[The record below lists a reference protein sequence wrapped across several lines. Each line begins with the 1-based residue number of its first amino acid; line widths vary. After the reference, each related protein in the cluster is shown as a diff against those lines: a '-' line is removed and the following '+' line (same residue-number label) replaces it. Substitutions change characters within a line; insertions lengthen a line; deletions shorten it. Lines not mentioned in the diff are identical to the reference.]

1 MKSTKHINFYC
12 VDNDVIDLDFFREN
26 FNPKLNY
33 TLYTFNSVQMFLN
46 KLKTDVKDKSF
57 KIVIIDNII
66 SSRGM
71 NTKTALELI
80 SPIKS
85 IDKEIEVII
94 FADSENIE
102 LKATSSNV
110 RPAAFIKKDS
120 QYFVRLYPLI
130 SRLISEYEL
139 KRKVR
144 SGKRATVFVLI
155 VFLLAVIS
163 FFTGFFITDRM

>member
-1 MKSTKHINFYC
+1 MKTTKHIKFYC
-12 VDNDVIDLDFFREN
+12 VDNDVLDLDYFREN
-26 FNPKLNY
+26 FKPNIDN
-33 TLYTFNSVQMFLN
+33 TLYTFNSVQMFMN
-46 KLKTDVKDKSF
+46 KIKADSRDRSF

-80 SPIKS
+80 PQIKS
-85 IDKEIEVII
+85 IDKEIEIII

-110 RPAAFIKKDS
+110 KAAAFIKKDA
-120 QYFVRLYPLI
+120 QYFARLYPVI

-139 KRKVR
+139 KRKQR
-144 SGKRATVFVLI
+144 DSKLASIIVLSI
-155 VFLLAVIS
+155 FAASAITFALGLLLYE
-163 FFTGFFITDRM
+163 

>member
-1 MKSTKHINFYC
+1 MKTSKHINFYC
-12 VDNDVIDLDFFREN
+12 VDNDVLDLDFFREN
-26 FNPKLNY
+26 FNPKLHY

-46 KLKTDVKDKSF
+46 KLKTDVKDNSF
-57 KIVIIDNII
+57 KIVIVDNII
-66 SSRGM
+66 TSRGM

-80 SPIKS
+80 PPIKS

-110 RPAAFIKKDS
+110 KPAAFIKKDS

-139 KRKVR
+139 KRKLR
-144 SGKRATVFVLI
+144 SSKRATVFVLGVFI
-155 VFLLAVIS
+155 VSSLVFLI
-163 FFTGFFITDRM
+163 GFLLYN

>member
-1 MKSTKHINFYC
+1 MKSTKHISFYC

-26 FNPKLNY
+26 FKPKLNY
-33 TLYTFNSVQMFLN
+33 TLFTFNSVQMFLN
-46 KLKTDVKDKSF
+46 KLKTDVKDSSF

-66 SSRGM
+66 TSRGM

-80 SPIKS
+80 PKIKS
-85 IDKEIEVII
+85 IDKEIEVVI

-110 RPAAFIKKDS
+110 KPAAFIKKDS

-130 SRLISEYEL
+130 SRLISEYNL
-139 KRKVR
+139 KKKVR
-144 SGKRATVFVLI
+144 DSRVAVIIVLI
-155 VFLLAVIS
+155 VFALAAAGLLLAY
-163 FFTGFFITDRM
+163 FFLG

>member
-12 VDNDVIDLDFFREN
+12 VDNDVLDLDFFREN
-26 FNPKLNY
+26 FKPKLNY
-33 TLYTFNSVQMFLN
+33 TLFTFNSVQMFLN
-46 KLKTDVKDKSF
+46 KLKTDVKDSSF

-66 SSRGM
+66 TSRGM

-80 SPIKS
+80 PKIKS
-85 IDKEIEVII
+85 IDKEIEVVI

-110 RPAAFIKKDS
+110 KPAAFIKKDS

-130 SRLISEYEL
+130 SRLISEYNL

-144 SGKRATVFVLI
+144 DSRMAVIIVLI
-155 VFLLAVIS
+155 VFAFAAASLLLAY
-163 FFTGFFITDRM
+163 FFLQ

>member
-12 VDNDVIDLDFFREN
+12 VDNDVLDLDYFREN
-26 FNPKLNY
+26 FKPKFSNY

-46 KLKTDVKDKSF
+46 KLKTDLKDNNF

-66 SSRGM
+66 TSRGM

-80 SPIKS
+80 PPIKS
-85 IDKEIEVII
+85 IDKEIEVVI

-102 LKATSSNV
+102 LKASTSNV

-120 QYFVRLYPLI
+120 QYFARLYPLI

-139 KRKVR
+139 KKQKR
-144 SGKRATVFVLI
+144 SSKTAIIIFLSILVLG
-155 VFLLAVIS
+155 VLMFLV
-163 FFTGFFITDRM
+163 GFFIYN

>member
-12 VDNDVIDLDFFREN
+12 VDNDVVDLDFFREN
-26 FNPKLNY
+26 FTPKLQY

-46 KLKTDVKDKSF
+46 KLKTDVKDKYF
-57 KIVIIDNII
+57 KIVIIDNIVT
-66 SSRGM
+66 SRGM

-80 SPIKS
+80 PSIKS

-102 LKATSSNV
+102 LKATSSSV

-120 QYFVRLYPLI
+120 QYFARLYPLI
-130 SRLISEYEL
+130 SRLISQYEL
-139 KRKVR
+139 NRKQLSSRTSVIVVV
-144 SGKRATVFVLI
+144 SVFLVAII
-155 VFLLAVIS
+155 VFIIGYFLYS
-163 FFTGFFITDRM
+163 

>member
-26 FNPKLNY
+26 FKPKLNY

-46 KLKTDVKDKSF
+46 KLKTDAKDKSF

-66 SSRGM
+66 TSRGM

-80 SPIKS
+80 PSIKS
-85 IDKEIEVII
+85 IDREIEVVI

-110 RPAAFIKKDS
+110 KPAAFIKKDS
-120 QYFVRLYPLI
+120 QYFVRIYPLI
-130 SRLISEYEL
+130 SRLISEYDL
-139 KRKVR
+139 KRKFR
-144 SGKRATVFVLI
+144 SSKRATILVFAVFVFAAILFLI
-155 VFLLAVIS
+155 
-163 FFTGFFITDRM
+163 GFFIY

>member
-1 MKSTKHINFYC
+1 MKSTKHIIFYC
-12 VDNDVIDLDFFREN
+12 VDNDVLDLDYFREN

-33 TLYTFNSVQMFLN
+33 TLYTFNSVQVFLN
-46 KLKTDVKDKSF
+46 KVKNDLKDNSF

-66 SSRGM
+66 TSRGM
-71 NTKTALELI
+71 NTKTALEI
-80 SPIKS
+80 IPSIKS

-110 RPAAFIKKDS
+110 KPAAFIKKDS
-120 QYFVRLYPLI
+120 QYFARLYPLI

-139 KRKVR
+139 KRKTQ
-144 SGKRATVFVLI
+144 SSKRATIFVLI
-155 VFLLAVIS
+155 VFALAAIV
-163 FFTGFFITDRM
+163 FALGFYLYN

>member
-12 VDNDVIDLDFFREN
+12 VDNDVVDLDFFREN

-46 KLKTDVKDKSF
+46 KLKTDVKDRSF
-57 KIVIIDNII
+57 KMVIIDNII

-80 SPIKS
+80 PSIKS
-85 IDKEIEVII
+85 IDKETEVII

-110 RPAAFIKKDS
+110 KPAAFIKKDS

-139 KRKVR
+139 KRQRR
-144 SGKRATVFVLI
+144 SGKRAII
-155 VFLLAVIS
+155 VFLSVLTFAVLLFVIGAI
-163 FFTGFFITDRM
+163 FHR

>member
-12 VDNDVIDLDFFREN
+12 VDNDVLDLDFFREN
-26 FNPKLNY
+26 FKPKFSNY

-46 KLKTDVKDKSF
+46 KLKTDVKDNNF

-80 SPIKS
+80 PPIKS

-110 RPAAFIKKDS
+110 KPAAFIKKDS
-120 QYFVRLYPLI
+120 QYFARLYPLI

-139 KRKVR
+139 KKKQLSSKKAV
-144 SGKRATVFVLI
+144 I
-155 VFLLAVIS
+155 VFLSIFALAIGL
-163 FFTGFFITDRM
+163 FLTGFFVYN

>member
-12 VDNDVIDLDFFREN
+12 VDNDVVDLDFFREN
-26 FNPKLNY
+26 FKPKLNY

-46 KLKTDVKDKSF
+46 KLKTDVKENSF
-57 KIVIIDNII
+57 KVVIIDNIVT
-66 SSRGM
+66 SRGM

-80 SPIKS
+80 PSIKS
-85 IDKEIEVII
+85 TDKETEVII

-110 RPAAFIKKDS
+110 KPAAFIKKDS

-139 KRKVR
+139 KRKR
-144 SGKRATVFVLI
+144 KSGKRAVI
-155 VFLLAVIS
+155 VFLIVLVLALLL
-163 FFTGFFITDRM
+163 FIFGVLFYR

>member
-12 VDNDVIDLDFFREN
+12 VDNDVVDLDFFREN
-26 FNPKLNY
+26 FKPKLNY

-46 KLKTDVKDKSF
+46 KLKTDFKDKSF
-57 KIVIIDNII
+57 KMVIIDNII
-66 SSRGM
+66 ASRGM

-80 SPIKS
+80 PAIKS
-85 IDKEIEVII
+85 IDKETEVII

-110 RPAAFIKKDS
+110 KPAAFIKKDS

-139 KRKVR
+139 KKKRR
-144 SGKRATVFVLI
+144 SGQRAVVFFLSVFVFAILLF
-155 VFLLAVIS
+155 VFGVI
-163 FFTGFFITDRM
+163 FYR